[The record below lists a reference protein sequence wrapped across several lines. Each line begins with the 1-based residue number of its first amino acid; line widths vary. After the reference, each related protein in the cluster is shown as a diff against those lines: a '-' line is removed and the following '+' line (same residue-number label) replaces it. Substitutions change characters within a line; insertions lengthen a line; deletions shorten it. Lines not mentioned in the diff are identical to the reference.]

1 MIFILLE
8 LLFLDCYVFV
18 CLYGRSEFRNRR
30 FDFLFM
36 SVEFEFVYFG
46 FLTVESFC
54 FFLREADVMVMTG
67 IVGCLLLGGW
77 FWMIYIG
84 LSSILLIEV
93 KVKDSVDFRFN
104 CFMFWILLW
113 FKVDLKFGKMFR

>member
-36 SVEFEFVYFG
+36 SVEFEFEYFG

-54 FFLREADVMVMTG
+54 FFLSEADVMVMTG
-67 IVGCLLLGGW
+67 IVGRLLLGGW

-93 KVKDSVDFRFN
+93 KVKDLVDF
-104 CFMFWILLW
+104 
-113 FKVDLKFGKMFR
+113 

>member
-1 MIFILLE
+1 
-8 LLFLDCYVFV
+8 
-18 CLYGRSEFRNRR
+18 
-30 FDFLFM
+30 M
-36 SVEFEFVYFG
+36 SVEFEFAYFG

-54 FFLREADVMVMTG
+54 FFLREVDVMVMTG
-67 IVGCLLLGGW
+67 IVGRLLLGGW